1 MPHKQEY
8 DHAKQVEEARKYE
21 LQLSGGQ
28 LTYASPPPPRDDES
42 ENFEHLDMVG
52 KREFD
57 YLGGNYCVQLSQSCR
72 FVHAVSTL

>member
-52 KREFD
+52 
-57 YLGGNYCVQLSQSCR
+57 
-72 FVHAVSTL
+72 A